1 MTGKDTLY
9 VDHYLCC
16 SGLSES
22 SDLYVTR
29 EVIDHEKVDTLL
41 PLEQV
46 SCYFLP
52 WQGGQWR
59 WAEGL
64 GSLMLDIETLL
75 TLMNEVLQ
83 LFG

>member
-1 MTGKDTLY
+1 MTGKDTLH
-9 VDHYLCC
+9 VDNYFCC

-22 SDLYVTR
+22 SDLYVSR
-29 EVIDHEKVDTLL
+29 KVIDHEKVDTLL

-52 WQGGQWR
+52 LQCGQWR

-64 GSLMLDIETLL
+64 GSLVLDLETFLTLL
-75 TLMNEVLQ
+75 NEVFQ
-83 LFG
+83 PFG

>member
-1 MTGKDTLY
+1 M
-9 VDHYLCC
+9 
-16 SGLSES
+16 
-22 SDLYVTR
+22 R

-46 SCYFLP
+46 SCQFLP
-52 WQGGQWR
+52 RQGGQWR

-64 GSLMLDIETLL
+64 GSLVLDLETLL
-75 TLMNEVLQ
+75 TLLNEVLQ